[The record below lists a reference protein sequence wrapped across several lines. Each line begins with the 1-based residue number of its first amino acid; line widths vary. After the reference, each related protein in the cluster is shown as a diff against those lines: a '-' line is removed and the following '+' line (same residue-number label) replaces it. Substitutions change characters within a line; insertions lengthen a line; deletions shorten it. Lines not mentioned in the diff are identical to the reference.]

1 MSASHNDDR
10 RLIFR
15 NTMKITPGHADQFR
29 QAIVDAVEFAEAQA
43 PQVMVDVFIDE
54 AEQTATSFQIY
65 ADSDAVPL
73 GTLRSVHR
81 ERDAPL
87 HRRQVRSVR
96 FPI

>member
-54 AEQTATSFQIY
+54 AE
-65 ADSDAVPL
+65 
-73 GTLRSVHR
+73 
-81 ERDAPL
+81 
-87 HRRQVRSVR
+87 
-96 FPI
+96 